1 MSNYLAS
8 FACVGLLILGL
19 GGCFGP
25 DPVVV
30 RSQLQA
36 PTAPDQPHHLVITL
50 QNRGGGEGGVD
61 VIARL
66 RARATGETVAQANQ
80 EVDLTAHE
88 MLTTTL
94 DIEPSGPG
102 PYDISVEVR
111 YPPN

>member
-1 MSNYLAS
+1 MSNYLIG
-8 FACVGLLILGL
+8 FAGVGLLILGL

-30 RSQLQA
+30 HSRLQP
-36 PTAPDQPHHLVITL
+36 PTAPDQPHHLIIAL
-50 QNRGGGEGGVD
+50 QNRGGGEGGID

-66 RARATGETVAQANQ
+66 RVRATGATVAQANQ
-80 EVDLTAHE
+80 EIDLTAHE

-94 DIEPSGPG
+94 EIEPSGPG